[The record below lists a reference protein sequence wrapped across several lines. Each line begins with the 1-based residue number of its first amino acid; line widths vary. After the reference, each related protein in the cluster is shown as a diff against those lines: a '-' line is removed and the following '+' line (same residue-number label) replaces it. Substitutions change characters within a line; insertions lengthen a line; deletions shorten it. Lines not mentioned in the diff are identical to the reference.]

1 MKISQF
7 FVSGFLIAGSLISAT
22 PSLASCYGSGYARYC
37 DGIGGPGAT
46 YSPRG
51 NYGSTN
57 YYNRNSGYSMTETYT
72 PKRNDTYYND
82 GEYNSRPRSRKG
94 YGYSSGNYFGF

>member
-51 NYGSTN
+51 KFLSKIYETADDVGKKTSINLPVIGFEISGFSYDS
-57 YYNRNSGYSMTETYT
+57 YSSSSLSDPWRRNS
-72 PKRNDTYYND
+72 
-82 GEYNSRPRSRKG
+82 
-94 YGYSSGNYFGF
+94 

>member
-57 YYNRNSGYSMTETYT
+57 YYNRSSGYSRT
-72 PKRNDTYYND
+72 
-82 GEYNSRPRSRKG
+82 
-94 YGYSSGNYFGF
+94 